1 MLAGECYG
9 TSMSF
14 KTLCVVRLK
23 FILSYL
29 CFEVKI
35 FLTLLKT
42 THKYNSLYSVNTI
55 CINLLTRE

>member
-23 FILSYL
+23 FILSL
-29 CFEVKI
+29 QKEFVFWGKDI
-35 FLTLLKT
+35 FDIT
-42 THKYNSLYSVNTI
+42 
-55 CINLLTRE
+55 